1 MRILYVAAMNSIHAV
16 RWIEYFTRAGLDVH
30 VVNVGTED
38 HDRIAGAA
46 YHDGLTRPGTEG
58 SVIRQYLRA
67 YRPFKR
73 GMESLLADVRPD
85 IVHVHGI
92 SIYAYIVKRC
102 GFRPVVATAWG
113 SDVLVAPGESLKY
126 RVIVRKA
133 LAAVDLLTCDAEHI
147 KERMIEQGAARDAI
161 EIVYFGTDLEQFN
174 PAKRDQSL
182 AEQLGFSPETRLVVS
197 LRALRPIY
205 DVATL
210 IRAIPEVVRAAL
222 PVGFVIVGDGS
233 ERPGLERLCTELGVQ
248 EYTRFVGRLSNADL
262 QRYTASADIYV
273 STSLS
278 DAGIAASTA
287 EAMACSVPPVVSDF
301 GDNGDWIENGVTGY
315 LFPLR
320 DAAAL
325 GSRIIQL
332 LGDPAEARAIGARA
346 RQVIARRNN
355 WQQEMAKVMGL
366 YERVAS

>member
-1 MRILYVAAMNSIHAV
+1 M
-16 RWIEYFTRAGLDVH
+16 
-30 VVNVGTED
+30 
-38 HDRIAGAA
+38 
-46 YHDGLTRPGTEG
+46 
-58 SVIRQYLRA
+58 
-67 YRPFKR
+67 
-73 GMESLLADVRPD
+73 
-85 IVHVHGI
+85 
-92 SIYAYIVKRC
+92 
-102 GFRPVVATAWG
+102 
-113 SDVLVAPGESLKY
+113 
-126 RVIVRKA
+126 
-133 LAAVDLLTCDAEHI
+133 
-147 KERMIEQGAARDAI
+147 
-161 EIVYFGTDLEQFN
+161 
-174 PAKRDQSL
+174 
-182 AEQLGFSPETRLVVS
+182 GFSPGTRLVVS

>member
-73 GMESLLADVRPD
+73 GMESLLADLRPD

-133 LAAVDLLTCDAEHI
+133 LASVDLLTCDAEHM

-182 AEQLGFSPETRLVVS
+182 AEQLGFSPE
-197 LRALRPIY
+197 RA
-205 DVATL
+205 
-210 IRAIPEVVRAAL
+210 
-222 PVGFVIVGDGS
+222 S
-233 ERPGLERLCTELGVQ
+233 
-248 EYTRFVGRLSNADL
+248 
-262 QRYTASADIYV
+262 
-273 STSLS
+273 
-278 DAGIAASTA
+278 
-287 EAMACSVPPVVSDF
+287 
-301 GDNGDWIENGVTGY
+301 
-315 LFPLR
+315 
-320 DAAAL
+320 
-325 GSRIIQL
+325 
-332 LGDPAEARAIGARA
+332 
-346 RQVIARRNN
+346 
-355 WQQEMAKVMGL
+355 
-366 YERVAS
+366 